1 MVPCNSNMNFYI
13 YIHSFL
19 PLKLYEVSPFLR
31 REASAVALQETQRD
45 VSLIP
50 ESGRSPGG
58 GHGTPLQYSCLENPI
73 DRGAWQATYPLGHKE
88 SDMTERH
95 TFSLHE

>member
-73 DRGAWQATYPLGHKE
+73 DRGAWQPTIYGVAKSQTQLK
-88 SDMTERH
+88 
-95 TFSLHE
+95 